1 MAKTEKLVDKKDAVE
16 ELEPKTSP
24 KPVSDEKP
32 QTPKIVVPAAEGES
46 EYQPI
51 PGYYHLIKVDDNGN
65 DIPGSD
71 FSISPRTYERTY
83 KRLPQFRVK
92 KSPKQL
98 Q

>member
-1 MAKTEKLVDKKDAVE
+1 MAKTEKVVVQKDVPE
-16 ELEPKTSP
+16 ELESKAVPAEKK
-24 KPVSDEKP
+24 KPE
-32 QTPKIVVPAAEGES
+32 TPKIVAPAAEDES
-46 EYQPI
+46 GYQPI

-92 KSPKQL
+92 KSLSQL
-98 Q
+98 R

>member
-1 MAKTEKLVDKKDAVE
+1 MAKTEKVVVQKDVPEEMEQNPVPAEKK
-16 ELEPKTSP
+16 
-24 KPVSDEKP
+24 KPE
-32 QTPKIVVPAAEGES
+32 TPKIVAPAAEDES
-46 EYQPI
+46 GYQPI
-51 PGYYHLIKVDDNGN
+51 SGYYHLIKVDDNGN